1 MLFSRSSAAR
11 PGLFGAKPRAPASG
25 REERRLIDLAG
36 RETPVILRRHDR
48 ARRISLRIDA
58 RRDAAVL
65 TLPPRAAE
73 REAIA
78 FLMQHRDWVLAQLAA
93 LPPRVDF
100 ADGAVVPLLG
110 RERTIR
116 HDPTSRGRGGV
127 YLAGPEESE
136 LVVAGEAAHL
146 PRRVS
151 DFMKREARAAIKP
164 LARAKADALGVRTGR
179 IILRDQRSRWGSC
192 TASGDLNFSWR
203 LIYCPMAILDYVV
216 AHEVAHLRHMDHS
229 AAFWTTVAEIA
240 PDPKTSRAW
249 LREHGAR
256 LHRIG

>member
-1 MLFSRSSAAR
+1 M
-11 PGLFGAKPRAPASG
+11 
-25 REERRLIDLAG
+25 RLIDLAG
-36 RETPVILRRHDR
+36 REIPVILRRHDR
-48 ARRISLRIDA
+48 ARRISLRIDG

-73 REAIA
+73 REAVA
-78 FLMQHRDWVLAQLAA
+78 FLMQHRDWVLAQLDA
-93 LPPRVDF
+93 LPPRIAF

-110 RERTIR
+110 RERRIR

-127 YLAGPEESE
+127 FLDGPDERE
-136 LVVAGEAAHL
+136 LVVAGESAHL
-146 PRRVS
+146 PRRVT

-164 LARAKADALGVRTGR
+164 LARDKAAALGVRMGR
-179 IILRDQRSRWGSC
+179 IVLRDQRSRWGSC

-203 LIYCPMAILDYVV
+203 LIYCPPEILDYVV

-229 AAFWTTVAEIA
+229 PAFWATVAEIA
-240 PDPKTSRAW
+240 PSPKQSRAW

>member
-1 MLFSRSSAAR
+1 MFSR
-11 PGLFGAKPRAPASG
+11 GPRAPASG
-25 REERRLIDLAG
+25 REEMRLIDLAG

-48 ARRISLRIDA
+48 ARRISLRIDG

-73 REAIA
+73 RDALA
-78 FLMQHRDWVLAQLAA
+78 FLMQHREWVLDQLDA

-100 ADGAVVPLLG
+100 ADGATVPLLG
-110 RERTIR
+110 RDRTIR

-127 YLAGPEESE
+127 YLDGPAEAL

-146 PRRVS
+146 PRRVT
-151 DFMKREARAAIKP
+151 DFLKREARAAIKP
-164 LARAKADALGVRTGR
+164 LARQKADQLGLTMGR
-179 IILRDQRSRWGSC
+179 VVLRDQRSRWGSC

-203 LIYCPMAILDYVV
+203 LIYCPPEILDYVV

-229 AAFWTTVAEIA
+229 PAFWATVAEIA
-240 PDPKTSRAW
+240 PHPKKSRAW